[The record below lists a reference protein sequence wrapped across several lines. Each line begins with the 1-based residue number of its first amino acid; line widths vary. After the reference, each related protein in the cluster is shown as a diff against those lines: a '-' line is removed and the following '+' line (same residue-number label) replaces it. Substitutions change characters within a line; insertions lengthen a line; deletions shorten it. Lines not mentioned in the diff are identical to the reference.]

1 MVSVALPS
9 VFKWQLLFSVKFHR
23 HFRFSHTCAPF
34 LGHHH
39 PPGAAIPPH
48 QLATPPYPSPSTLLG
63 FSVPHTTPPP
73 PQMTS
78 RSTFVHTRTHA
89 PIFGP
94 TTPQSHQLS
103 TFLGIFGVPPSHYP
117 LPCRF
122 LSTFCSPWLGSCY
135 NTFLWGAH
143 ATRTACLP
151 HSNHFFAGL
160 CWHSVHPRLR
170 SHYNTHWLG
179 AILLA
184 LYAHPTSTTPAN
196 FILAL
201 HSSTAGELV
210 KTPSMLPFGDTLAF
224 LGPTLTI
231 PWPVDGEVSFWANP
245 CVQPLRPMRARP

>member
-23 HFRFSHTCAPF
+23 HFRFSCTRVPF
-34 LGHHH
+34 LGRHH

-78 RSTFVHTRTHA
+78 RSTFAHTRTHT
-89 PIFGP
+89 PVFGP

-103 TFLGIFGVPPSHYP
+103 TFLWIFGVPPSHYP

-122 LSTFCSPWLGSCY
+122 LSTYCSPMSGEPLK
-135 NTFLWGAH
+135 
-143 ATRTACLP
+143 TR
-151 HSNHFFAGL
+151 
-160 CWHSVHPRLR
+160 
-170 SHYNTHWLG
+170 
-179 AILLA
+179 
-184 LYAHPTSTTPAN
+184 
-196 FILAL
+196 
-201 HSSTAGELV
+201 
-210 KTPSMLPFGDTLAF
+210 SMLPFGDTLDF

-231 PWPVDGEVSFWANP
+231 PWPMDGEVSFWVNP
-245 CVQPLRPMRARP
+245 CV